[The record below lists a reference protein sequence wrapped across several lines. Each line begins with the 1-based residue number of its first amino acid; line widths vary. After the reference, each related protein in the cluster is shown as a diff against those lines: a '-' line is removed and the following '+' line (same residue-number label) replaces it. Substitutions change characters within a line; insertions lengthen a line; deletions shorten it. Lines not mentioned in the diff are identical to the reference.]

1 MMVYRIMLR
10 RKIYS
15 ELLKWKNE
23 PFKEVLVV
31 KGARQVGKSFI
42 IEQFIKENF
51 ERHLTIDFVENPDL
65 CHMFDG
71 NLDVDAIL
79 TEISVRF
86 PGFSAVPG
94 KTAIFLDEIQMCP
107 EARTALKSFVKDGRF
122 RVIASGSLMGLNY
135 KVPRSNPVG
144 YERSIEMYSLDFEE
158 FLWAL
163 GLGQEITERIK
174 GNIASMTPYDRPI
187 LDDLSRYY
195 SIFTI
200 VGGMPEAVSKYLD
213 TRDIQEVRKVQGKIV
228 DGYREDISKYADPKD
243 KDKIIA
249 CFDSIPLQLSKESK
263 KFSYKFIDSEF
274 VPTYRTY
281 ESSINWMKDAAM
293 IEMCCNVSA
302 PSEPL
307 EEHVIDSQ
315 FKIYMRDT
323 GLLVYMLGL
332 NAAKSILSGDTR
344 VNRGA
349 IAENAVAEG
358 IRKNGFRLRYFK
370 ADALE
375 IDFIAVLGSIVTA
388 IDVKSGNNR
397 QAKSLRSVKDKYR
410 VRRRMK
416 FEKTNIYKDDEGV
429 EHYPLFA
436 CAFMEEMAPRPQV
449 DLSIDTSEFLKR
461 FA

>member
-1 MMVYRIMLR
+1 MLR

-65 CHMFDG
+65 RHMFDG
-71 NLDVDAIL
+71 NLDVDTIL

-86 PGFSAVPG
+86 PGFSAIPG
-94 KTAIFLDEIQMCP
+94 KTAIFLDGIQMCP

-122 RVIASGSLMGLNY
+122 RVIASGSLMGPNY

-228 DGYREDISKYADPKD
+228 DGYREDISNP
-243 KDKIIA
+243 
-249 CFDSIPLQLSKESK
+249 
-263 KFSYKFIDSEF
+263 
-274 VPTYRTY
+274 
-281 ESSINWMKDAAM
+281 N
-293 IEMCCNVSA
+293 SA
-302 PSEPL
+302 
-307 EEHVIDSQ
+307 
-315 FKIYMRDT
+315 R
-323 GLLVYMLGL
+323 
-332 NAAKSILSGDTR
+332 AK
-344 VNRGA
+344 
-349 IAENAVAEG
+349 
-358 IRKNGFRLRYFK
+358 
-370 ADALE
+370 
-375 IDFIAVLGSIVTA
+375 
-388 IDVKSGNNR
+388 
-397 QAKSLRSVKDKYR
+397 
-410 VRRRMK
+410 
-416 FEKTNIYKDDEGV
+416 
-429 EHYPLFA
+429 
-436 CAFMEEMAPRPQV
+436 
-449 DLSIDTSEFLKR
+449 
-461 FA
+461 